1 MQVFYTLDLFANPM
15 ASGNGL
21 IYLSIVLAF
30 LGIATSVARLK
41 GWDERMT
48 DASRMISAGLFV
60 TVTGMMLFMYYLFIT
75 TDVSYQYV
83 WTYTMEGA
91 ELKWRI
97 SGTIAGLAGSL
108 LFWVWMIVI
117 PWLLVEIRAMRKP
130 LDAAVLD
137 WTRIAT
143 FVTIGT
149 LLYVLALY
157 EPFGPTD
164 PAALASAPQG
174 QGLNALLQ
182 TDLMV
187 IHPPVVF
194 VAYGFMVIPFA
205 AGFAYLVT
213 GHKDWIKLS
222 LFWSRAGWLSLSA
235 GIAIGGVW
243 AYTVLGWGGYW
254 GWDPVETSS
263 LLPWILLTGFLHAQ
277 LMNKRKGD
285 YPITAPLLGIMS
297 FVLVVFATFAT
308 RASGLWVSVHSFGS
322 ADTNKPV
329 WERLSELLETNPS
342 IRVYIFFMVV
352 ATILAIVLVMRMYRR
367 RERKEEK
374 YFTLAELIDDDML
387 MFITISIFI
396 LTTFITFLILIG
408 GVNGLGADNFNTPIG
423 ILSLLGTLVLLLCL
437 VWRDWGRKRVT
448 QLAGVSLLVGIL
460 AALVFENSLAAL
472 ATPILIVGLAGAV
485 FKVYKSLDFK
495 RTISSL
501 ALVGAHIVHLSVVLI
516 LIGYVGSTLL
526 QEETVMGMVVDGP
539 EREFNGYTFQVTN
552 VDSKPESV
560 FADVDI
566 SKGDRFIEE
575 ARPGVVLIQGQ
586 VRAEVDVVH
595 TVIEDVYLVYH
606 NASSVGGVTTINM
619 TFKVLPL
626 MNVLWLGMIL
636 MWLGLVIRMVAEPL
650 ARRRRKAT
658 DPTTTRKRRGR
669 TTEPEDEFD
678 DEEGHEDDI
687 ELDDDEETET
697 EDELDAEEEP
707 EDTEE
712 GEPEGKRDDS
722 YYEDL
727 LEKELKRI

>member
-1 MQVFYTLDLFANPM
+1 M

-21 IYLSIVLAF
+21 IYLSLVLAL

-48 DASRMISAGLFV
+48 DASRLISAGLFV

-83 WTYTMEGA
+83 WDYTMEGA
-91 ELKWRI
+91 ELKWRV

-117 PWLLVEIRAMRKP
+117 PWMIIEIRDMRKP
-130 LDAAVLD
+130 VNAAVLD

-143 FVTIGT
+143 FATIGT
-149 LLYVLALY
+149 LLYILALY

-205 AGFAYLVT
+205 AAFAYLMT
-213 GHKDWIKLS
+213 EHKDWVKLS
-222 LFWSRAGWLSLSA
+222 MFWSRAGWLFLSA

-263 LLPWILLTGFLHAQ
+263 LLPWMLLTGFLHTQ
-277 LMNKRKGD
+277 LMYKRKGD
-285 YPITAPLLGIMS
+285 YPLLAPLLGIMS

-308 RASGLWVSVHSFGS
+308 RASGLWVSVHTFGS
-322 ADTNKPV
+322 ADTNMSP
-329 WERLSELLETNPS
+329 WERLSDLLESSPS
-342 IRVYIFFMVV
+342 IRFYIIFMIV
-352 ATILAIVLVMRMYRR
+352 ATLLAVVLIWRLYSK
-367 RERKEEK
+367 REREEEK
-374 YFTLAELIDDDML
+374 YFTLGEMIDDDML

-396 LTTFITFLILIG
+396 LTTFVTFLILLG
-408 GVNGLGADNFNTPIG
+408 GVNGLSADNFNTPIG
-423 ILSLLGTLVLLLCL
+423 ILSLLGTLVLLVCL

-448 QLAGVSLLVGIL
+448 QLAGVSLLVGIV

-472 ATPILIVGLAGAV
+472 AMPILIVGLAGV
-485 FKVYKSLDFK
+485 TFKVYKSFDTK
-495 RTISSL
+495 RAIPSL
-501 ALVGAHIVHLSVVLI
+501 GLVGAHIVHLSVVLI

-539 EREFNGYTFQVTN
+539 EREFGGYTFQVTD
-552 VDSKPESV
+552 VDSQPESV
-560 FADVDI
+560 FADVDV
-566 SKGDRFIEE
+566 SKGDRSIEE
-575 ARPGVVLIQGQ
+575 ARPGVVMIQGQ
-586 VRAEVDVVH
+586 VRAEVDVIH
-595 TVIEDVYLVYH
+595 TVAEDVYLVYH

-658 DPTTTRKRRGR
+658 APTASQKRRGR
-669 TTEPEDEFD
+669 TIEPEDEFD
-678 DEEGHEDDI
+678 DEVED
-687 ELDDDEETET
+687 

-707 EDTEE
+707 GDTED
-712 GEPEGKRDDS
+712 GEPEGERDDS